1 MNAAKFTLIST
12 ILAAA
17 LGLAL
22 GLAAAPAMADKPTC
36 PGHPH
41 GCGTDSEGPT
51 IYDVTLGLPLE
62 DPALEVPGGSLV
74 IQCTGDTDIVA
85 NPGLIVNF
93 DSGCFVAMTTDRD
106 APDDVVM
113 MHLFRLEAKTKGS
126 GVTELVFAFSDVAD
140 FMSGSNL
147 WQTDRITL
155 LVEEAGGGVLIL
167 TPPDRFSGD
176 GEILTKGH
184 QPDKGAETTEGVLMG
199 PLTYTPR

>member
-1 MNAAKFTLIST
+1 MNAAKVTLTAT

-22 GLAAAPAMADKPTC
+22 GLATAPAMADKPDFR
-36 PGHPH
+36 GDH
-41 GCGTDSEGPT
+41 GDHDSGTGSDAT
-51 IYDVTLGLPLE
+51 IYDVSLE
-62 DPALEVPGGSLV
+62 FLLVPSTGFEVGPCL
-74 IQCTGDTDIVA
+74 GDTDILA

-93 DSGCFVAMTTDRD
+93 DAGCFVVITTDR
-106 APDDVVM
+106 APPDDEVDM
-113 MHLFRLEAKTKGS
+113 YLFRLEAKTKGS
-126 GVTELVFAFSDVAD
+126 GVTELVFAFSDLED

-155 LVEEAGGGVLIL
+155 LVEEAGEGVLIL

-184 QPDKGAETTEGVLMG
+184 QPDKGAETIGGVLIG